1 MAKLRTIYLCGSC
14 GAQHPK
20 WVGKCDACG
29 DWNSIVEDVEGPE
42 TVGHATT
49 LVAGGTS
56 RPINALDAPSAPPVA
71 SGIAE
76 FDRVLG
82 GGLVPGSVTLLGGEP
97 GIGKSTLLLQL
108 LASWSRR
115 SLYVTAEE
123 SAQQVGLRAGRLG
136 ALRDDLWLL
145 SESSLANVVRAL
157 DDVRPSLLVVD
168 SIQAIA
174 DPSLPSLSGSV
185 NQVRG
190 CAHRLVHEAK
200 ARDLPTVIVGH
211 VTKEGSLAGPR
222 LLEHVVDTVLSFEGD
237 RHHALRIMRA
247 VKHRFGSTNEL
258 GIFEMTEHGLQG
270 VPDASTLFLAD
281 RRTGTPGSVVVPAIE
296 GHRPMLVEVQALT
309 NPSGVPARRS
319 AQGLDPS
326 RLAMLIAVLERR
338 AGVTLA
344 QHEVYASVAGG
355 VRLAEP
361 GSDLGVLLAIASAAL
376 DAPVHGDLVV
386 TGEVGL
392 GGEVRQIGHLERR
405 LAEAGRLGF
414 RRALVPAHA
423 SVRADASITA
433 VPVST
438 IGEALAAAGVVRT
451 QSGR

>member
-1 MAKLRTIYLCGSC
+1 MARLRSIFLCGSC

-20 WVGKCDACG
+20 WAGKCDACG
-29 DWNSIVEDVEGPE
+29 EWNSIIEDVEGPDPAP
-42 TVGHATT
+42 HAAA
-49 LVAGGTS
+49 LVPGGTA
-56 RPINALDAPSAPPVA
+56 RPINALDAPSDPPTPTHMP
-71 SGIAE
+71 E
-76 FDRVLG
+76 LDRVLG
-82 GGLVPGSVTLLGGEP
+82 GGLVAGSVTLLGGEP

-108 LASWSRR
+108 LAAWSSR

-123 SAQQVGLRAGRLG
+123 STEQVGLRAGRLG

-145 SESSLANVVRAL
+145 SESSMANVVRVL
-157 DDVRPSLLVVD
+157 DAVEPTLLVVD
-168 SIQAIA
+168 SIQAVA
-174 DPSLPSLSGSV
+174 DPSLPSLPGSV

-200 ARDLPTVIVGH
+200 SRGIPTVIVGH

-237 RHHALRIMRA
+237 RHHALRLLRA
-247 VKHRFGSTNEL
+247 VKHRFGSTSEL
-258 GIFEMTEHGLQG
+258 GLFEMTEQGLQG
-270 VPDASTLFLAD
+270 VPDASSLFLAD

-414 RRALVPAHA
+414 RRALVPANA
-423 SVRADASITA
+423 SVRTDASITA
-433 VPVST
+433 VPVAT
-438 IGEALAAAGVVRT
+438 IAEALAAAGISRT
-451 QSGR
+451 H